1 MREETHRLLIQAAD
15 NLLVARAILESLDE
29 ADLPIEQIQSARVD
43 LLLRIQSLEVEFIM
57 DDEEENDP
65 HS

>member
-1 MREETHRLLIQAAD
+1 MREETQRLLIQAAD

-57 DDEEENDP
+57 DDEEDDNDG
-65 HS
+65 